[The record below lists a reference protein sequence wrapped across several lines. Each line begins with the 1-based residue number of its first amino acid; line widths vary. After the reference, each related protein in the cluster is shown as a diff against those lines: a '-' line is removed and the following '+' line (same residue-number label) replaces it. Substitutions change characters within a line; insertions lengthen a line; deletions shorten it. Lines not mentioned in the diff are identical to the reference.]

1 MPDKIMLLVFK
12 KEIVNLIIEITV
24 IWFEN
29 ELENNILQASPI

>member
-1 MPDKIMLLVFK
+1 MLLVFK